1 MSDKEDP
8 RAWIARHVEQY
19 LADGE
24 AGHLWDSSM
33 AGGPGPLPTLLLT
46 TVGRKSGEERIMP
59 LLYSKID
66 RGYVLVASKGGAPQH
81 PAWYLN
87 LLARPAVKVQ
97 VANDRFDATARVAGG
112 DERARLWEQMAD
124 MYPPYRDY
132 QAKTS
137 REIPIVVLEPREVG

>member
-1 MSDKEDP
+1 MSDNEDP

-24 AGHLWDSSM
+24 AAHLWDSSIV
-33 AGGPGPLPTLLLT
+33 GGPGPLPTLLLT

-59 LLYSKID
+59 LLYGKVD
-66 RGYVLVASKGGAPQH
+66 GGYAVVASKGGARQH

-87 LLARPAVKVQ
+87 LLARPAVRVQ
-97 VANDRFDATARVAGG
+97 IANDRFDATARVVDG

-137 REIPIVVLEPREVG
+137 REIPIVVLEPRGV

>member
-1 MSDKEDP
+1 MSDNEDP
-8 RAWIARHVEQY
+8 RAWIARHVELY

-33 AGGPGPLPTLLLT
+33 VGGPGPLPTLLLT
-46 TVGRKSGEERIMP
+46 TVGRRSGEERIMP
-59 LLYSKID
+59 LLYGKTD
-66 RGYVLVASKGGAPQH
+66 GGYAIVASKGGAPRH

-97 VANDRFDATARVAGG
+97 VANDRFDATARVVDG
-112 DERARLWEQMAD
+112 DERARLWEQMAA

-132 QAKTS
+132 QAKTA
-137 REIPIVVLEPREVG
+137 REIPIVVLEPRGV